1 MVSVNRLKTI
11 LKWGTIN
18 SKMVDFSFLFLFLRS
33 CSCLRL
39 FTLGVFGSEWQENVT
54 GTILYGLCGI
64 PRVFHIS
71 RHTLCNSQMQ
81 NSLYTGPVLIYMGR
95 LHEQRTIQLPDSTSL
110 FSFSQHTERCNER
123 EWGKKRKL
131 CERTAKQWNV
141 WYRLGLWRWSTE
153 PNVCMFVIKQVWI
166 FHLREK
172 ARIFFLQQTLC
183 FTVFTATASQTS
195 IFSHLQA
202 MTSSFH
208 RVIFLE
214 DRPFD
219 CYMNQQFIE
228 KWEGVV
234 CGFAFSQIP
243 SQCLNQLLKSNWEAF
258 KETPTFFITA
268 LPQTLILFQSY
279 SQAGEYL

>member
-18 SKMVDFSFLFLFLRS
+18 NKMVDFPFLFLFLRS

-95 LHEQRTIQLPDSTSL
+95 LHEQGTIQLPDSTSL
-110 FSFSQHTERCNER
+110 FSFSQHTERCHER

-131 CERTAKQWNV
+131 CERTAKQRNV

-153 PNVCMFVIKQVWI
+153 PNVCVCDKTGVNLSSEGESKDFFPPAEIMFYC
-166 FHLREK
+166 FHCYS
-172 ARIFFLQQTLC
+172 ITNINFL
-183 FTVFTATASQTS
+183 
-195 IFSHLQA
+195 
-202 MTSSFH
+202 
-208 RVIFLE
+208 
-214 DRPFD
+214 PP
-219 CYMNQQFIE
+219 
-228 KWEGVV
+228 
-234 CGFAFSQIP
+234 P
-243 SQCLNQLLKSNWEAF
+243 SYD
-258 KETPTFFITA
+258 
-268 LPQTLILFQSY
+268 LILS
-279 SQAGEYL
+279 